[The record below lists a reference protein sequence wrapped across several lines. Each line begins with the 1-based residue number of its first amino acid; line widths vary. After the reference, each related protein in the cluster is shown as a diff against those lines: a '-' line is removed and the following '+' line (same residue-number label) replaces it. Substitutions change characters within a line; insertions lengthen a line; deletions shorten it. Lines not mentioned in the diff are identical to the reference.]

1 MNLIKLNLIL
11 LSTVIM
17 MGCAQG
23 HFYKTGEH
31 SYSKRALGCDFT
43 IYTTRPNRQF
53 NEVGFIELGN
63 TSTLEAVKKT
73 ASPMVCANGGNGLL
87 VWEANGHGNY
97 LKATVIHVEK

>member
-1 MNLIKLNLIL
+1 MNLIKSNLII
-11 LSTVIM
+11 LSTAII

-23 HFYKTGEH
+23 HFYKTGEY
-31 SYSKRALGCDFT
+31 SYSKRELGCDFT
-43 IYTTRPNRQF
+43 IYTTRPNQQF

-63 TSTLEAVKKT
+63 TSTLGAVKKT

-87 VWEANGHGNY
+87 VWEANGNGTY